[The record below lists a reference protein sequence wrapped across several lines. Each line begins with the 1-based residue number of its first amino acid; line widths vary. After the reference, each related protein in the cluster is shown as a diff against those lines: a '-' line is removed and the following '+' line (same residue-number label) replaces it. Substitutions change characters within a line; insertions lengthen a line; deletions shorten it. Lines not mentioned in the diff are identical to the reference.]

1 MILKKD
7 FLDPSFLSFC
17 QQEYDKARHY
27 LKNCGKPL
35 TDEERW
41 NIYFNKQTEVI
52 FKGYLT

>member
-1 MILKKD
+1 MRKKD

-35 TDEERW
+35 TEEERW

-52 FKGYLT
+52 FKGYLS